1 MKKYYANFKLNNTKI
16 FIYYFSYDKNRGQGY
31 AIKFALSKLK
41 NIYNKPMFINKNNF
55 FFIMDFDLPFE
66 LSIINLSI
74 DKLNQY
80 DLINI
85 DRTKL
90 KNSYNVSFFR
100 KIMHKTLIYIIK
112 ILFFEKLKGIDDFVG
127 GFKAFNNRFFDFI
140 KNKKFLANTSIIQLE
155 ILIYALFNN
164 FKIYNIFPVFNKDTE
179 KYSTFN
185 IFKTIKFIFKVLLEL
200 FIIKLNLN
208 NYKQ

>member
-1 MKKYYANFKLNNTKI
+1 
-16 FIYYFSYDKNRGQGY
+16 
-31 AIKFALSKLK
+31 
-41 NIYNKPMFINKNNF
+41 MFINKNNL

-66 LSIINLSI
+66 LSIIDLSI
-74 DKLNQY
+74 DKLMHY

-90 KNSYNVSFFR
+90 KDSYDVSFFR

-112 ILFFEKLKGIDDFVG
+112 ILFFRKIKGIDDFVG
-127 GFKAFNNRFFDFI
+127 GFKAFNNKFFYFI
-140 KNKKFLANTSIIQLE
+140 KDKKILSNTSLIQLE
-155 ILIYALFNN
+155 LLLYAVFNN
-164 FKIYNIFPVFNKDTE
+164 FKIYNIFPIFDKHTE

-200 FIIKLNLN
+200 FIIKLNLK